1 MKHHDIW
8 LEHWENA
15 AIRSAEWEG
24 NRARIVFE
32 KLPGATKIRFGC
44 RKRPVRVL
52 LNGGETEFR
61 YGKGGKLQTA
71 PGVSGT
77 LEILFA

>member
-32 KLPGATKIRFGC
+32 KLPGAAKIRFGC

-61 YGKGGKLQTA
+61 YGKDGRLQTA
-71 PGVSGT
+71 PGASGT

>member
-1 MKHHDIW
+1 MIFPVRDDGKF
-8 LEHWENA
+8 A
-15 AIRSAEWEG
+15 VPF
-24 NRARIVFE
+24 RIVFE
-32 KLPGATKIRFGC
+32 KLPGAAKIRFGC

-61 YGKGGKLQTA
+61 YGKDGRLQTA
-71 PGVSGT
+71 PGASGT